1 MIKLSVSTFGQTAV
15 YRIYTVNREPIRLPY
30 QNFNIQC
37 LVFNKTIILLFANMV
52 LINRGLYGMCFASDG
67 KTFFSKLVFKL
78 VSYESLITN
87 LPSHEK

>member
-37 LVFNKTIILLFANMV
+37 LVFNKTIYSDESDYNIIICKHGFDQQR
-52 LINRGLYGMCFASDG
+52 LIWY
-67 KTFFSKLVFKL
+67 VFCQ
-78 VSYESLITN
+78 
-87 LPSHEK
+87 